1 VEGRSRFNDTRQQE
15 TFFLE
20 LWHCG
25 FALCG
30 AEEDGDGYGSGQ
42 IFSDYTR

>member
-1 VEGRSRFNDTRQQE
+1 MEGRSRFNDTRQQRR
-15 TFFLE
+15 FLE

-30 AEEDGDGYGSGQ
+30 AEEDGDGNGIRQ
-42 IFSDYTR
+42 IFPDDTR

>member
-1 VEGRSRFNDTRQQE
+1 VEARIRFNDTRQQGR
-15 TFFLE
+15 FLE

-30 AEEDGDGYGSGQ
+30 AEEDGDGYGSKQLVSGH
-42 IFSDYTR
+42 TR